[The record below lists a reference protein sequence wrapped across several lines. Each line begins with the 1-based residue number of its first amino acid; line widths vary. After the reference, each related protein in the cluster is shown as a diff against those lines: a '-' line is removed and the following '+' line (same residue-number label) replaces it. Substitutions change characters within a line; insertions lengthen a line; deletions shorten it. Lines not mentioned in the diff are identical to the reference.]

1 MNYDLRTCDS
11 AYYFLLNF
19 MDMTPDEY
27 ITELVIECEN
37 NFERFWERNI
47 DRISS
52 IDISDLRIM
61 AFHVVGALD
70 KCKEI
75 RENGLMNLQE
85 VLKRDT
91 VISRALDHYGIFFDI
106 ENRILHY
113 NDEKYDIDYEKY
125 RNRHFLSGLDEKLN
139 RIAHRVYYDYC
150 VNGFLLND
158 DVLNYGTSIHER
170 PEFFMTLV
178 ELSSEAEKLDEYWRN
193 HSKSFVVNF
202 YATIEQVHRFNFEL
216 DEWKD
221 PPYEDWNKLDDE
233 MKLKKWMLSH
243 AIDRANNC
251 LGMQFLYIRD
261 DVIIPPI
268 QIESIEEM

>member
-1 MNYDLRTCDS
+1 
-11 AYYFLLNF
+11 

-37 NFERFWERNI
+37 RFERFWERNI
-47 DRISS
+47 DRISDV
-52 IDISDLRIM
+52 DISDLRII

-70 KCKEI
+70 ECKEI

-91 VISRALDHYGIFFDI
+91 VISRTLGHYGIFFDI
-106 ENRILHY
+106 ENRILHC
-113 NDEKYDIDYEKY
+113 NGEKYDIDYEKY
-125 RNRHFLSGLDEKLN
+125 RSRHFLSGLDEKLD

-158 DVLNYGTSIHER
+158 DVLDYGTSIHER

-178 ELSSEAEKLDEYWRN
+178 ELSPEAERLDEYWRN

-202 YATIEQVHRFNFEL
+202 YATVEQIHRFNFEL
-216 DEWKD
+216 DEWRD
-221 PPYEDWNKLDDE
+221 PPYEDWNELDDE

-243 AIDRANNC
+243 AIDRANND

-261 DVIIPPI
+261 DVIIPPT

>member
-75 RENGLMNLQE
+75 RENGLMNLKE

-139 RIAHRVYYDYC
+139 TIAHRVYQDYC
-150 VNGFLLND
+150 ENGVLLND

-251 LGMQFLYIRD
+251 LGMQSLYIRD

-268 QIESIEEM
+268 QIESIEEI

>member
-1 MNYDLRTCDS
+1 MIFDLRSCNS
-11 AYYFLLNF
+11 AYEFVLNA
-19 MDMTPDEY
+19 MGMTPDEY
-27 ITELVIECEN
+27 ITELIINSEN
-37 NFERFWERNI
+37 NFETFWSLNI
-47 DRISS
+47 DRIKS
-52 IDISDLRIM
+52 IDFSDLRIM

-70 KCKEI
+70 DCKDI

-91 VISRALDHYGIFFDI
+91 VISRMLSNYGIIFDI
-106 ENRILHY
+106 ENRIL
-113 NDEKYDIDYEKY
+113 NCNGKKYDIDYEKY
-125 RNRHFLSGLDEKLN
+125 CGRHFLSGLDEELD

-170 PEFFMTLV
+170 PEFLMTLV
-178 ELSSEAEKLDEYWRN
+178 ELSPKAEDLDEYWRN
-193 HSKSFVVNF
+193 HSKSYVVNF
-202 YATIEQVHRFNFEL
+202 YATVEQVHRFNFDL
-216 DEWKD
+216 DEWRD
-221 PPYEDWNKLDDE
+221 PPYDDWNELDDD

-243 AIDRANNC
+243 AIDRANDD
-251 LGMQFLYIRD
+251 LSMQFLYVRN

>member
-1 MNYDLRTCDS
+1 MDYDLRTCDS
-11 AYYFLLNF
+11 AYYFILNF

-27 ITELVIECEN
+27 LTELIIECEN
-37 NFERFWERNI
+37 SFERFWERNI
-47 DRISS
+47 NRISDV
-52 IDISDLRIM
+52 DISDLRIM

-70 KCKEI
+70 DCKDI

-91 VISRALDHYGIFFDI
+91 VISRTLSNYGIIFDI
-106 ENRILHY
+106 ENRILHC
-113 NDEKYDIDYEKY
+113 NGKKYDIDYEKY
-125 RNRHFLSGLDEKLN
+125 RGRHFLSGLDEKLD

-170 PEFFMTLV
+170 PEFFMTFV
-178 ELSSEAEKLDEYWRN
+178 ELSSKAEELDEYWRN
-193 HSKSFVVNF
+193 NSKSFVVNF
-202 YATIEQVHRFNFEL
+202 YATVEQVHRFNFEL
-216 DEWKD
+216 DEWRD
-221 PPYEDWNKLDDE
+221 PPYDDWNELDDG

-243 AIDRANNC
+243 AIDRANND
-251 LGMQFLYIRD
+251 LSMQFLYVRD
-261 DVIIPPI
+261 DVIIPST

>member
-11 AYYFLLNF
+11 AYYFILNF

-37 NFERFWERNI
+37 SFEQFWKRNI
-47 DRISS
+47 DRILDV
-52 IDISDLRIM
+52 DISDLRIR

-70 KCKEI
+70 DCKEI

-91 VISRALDHYGIFFDI
+91 VISRALSNCGIFFDI
-106 ENRILHY
+106 ENRILFC
-113 NDEKYDIDYEKY
+113 NGKKYDIDYEKY
-125 RNRHFLSGLDEKLN
+125 RSRHFLSGLDEKLD

-158 DVLNYGTSIHER
+158 DVLNYGTSIHE
-170 PEFFMTLV
+170 FFLTLV

-193 HSKSFVVNF
+193 HSKSFIVNF
-202 YATIEQVHRFNFEL
+202 YATVEQIHRFNFEL
-216 DEWKD
+216 DEWRD
-221 PPYEDWNKLDDE
+221 PPYEDWNELDDE

-243 AIDRANNC
+243 AIDRANNE

-261 DVIIPPI
+261 DVIISPV